1 MFKYIKKLI
10 TVTLM
15 FAVINVFS
23 TSYASEKVVFKAYD
37 MPLYKAVEAVN
48 IVNDINTLKKFDT
61 SKDVMNQRLGFMS
74 YNVGSSY
81 KMEAKSLQ
89 KKYFCSLTLCLI
101 NRHFPT
107 KNENIILSKILNTIS
122 PNLDWLFINTAASKI
137 KMNMNANEITPFEV
151 YKSFDGV
158 TYEVDADY
166 FSRELQLKANNGKYY
181 EAKEENDG
189 SFSLTTAS
197 LAKFKKDK
205 EEANNSGNND
215 SGGNDGM

>member
-1 MFKYIKKLI
+1 MFKYIKKL
-10 TVTLM
+10 TSVVVM
-15 FAVINVFS
+15 FAVIIVFS
-23 TSYASEKVVFKAYD
+23 SSKVYAGSAFS